1 MITHPTHD
9 TLSENVSTQVVE
21 SRCRRRSFLD
31 KVAITA
37 LDYAELIAKRA
48 AALAGSD
55 GAIQFATE
63 RCLLIPYPLQIAG
76 EKERVFPPAMRFR
89 TAPTTSSGS
98 TSCRRD
104 WHEQPRG
111 HRGGLWGTSSGF

>member
-21 SRCRRRSFLD
+21 CRCRRRSFLD

-63 RCLLIPYPLQIAG
+63 RCLLIPYTLQIAG
-76 EKERVFPPAMRFR
+76 EKRARVPAC
-89 TAPTTSSGS
+89 TEVSHGA
-98 TSCRRD
+98 D
-104 WHEQPRG
+104 HQ
-111 HRGGLWGTSSGF
+111 LWFDESQARLA